1 MRVLHVGSG
10 FVPWRVGGLVAY
22 AEDLMQAQVG
32 GGHEVA
38 CFFSGRH
45 YPYVSGPRLRRWRHK
60 GASMLE
66 VVNSPLADHGRQPES
81 EVSEPRLERMF
92 ARTLAEL
99 RPAVVHV
106 QELAGLPSSLLEVA
120 RGSGVPVVMTLHD
133 YFLLC
138 STFKLFDSDGKVC
151 LRREIGADCVATTAA
166 APGGP
171 ELLVEA
177 TIAHDLARAKEAVP
191 LLRRVSFAPLSPVLE
206 PLFRRARGAG
216 GRGRPQAPRAAAEAS
231 AAAHAGAAAFQRRRE
246 ANVARLNRV
255 DRLVAVSHRVSE
267 IYGLLGVDRE
277 RIQTVHP
284 TLARL
289 ERMRPRRA
297 RGGGPLTFAALG
309 GIPSRAK
316 GAHLLAEAA
325 SLVEGAA
332 PGRFRLLAFGHYEQ
346 AVTRELERLPGVE
359 LRGPYSGEELDDL
372 LEEVDVGIMPSLWE
386 EAYGLAGVEF
396 LAKGIPVIGNA
407 IGGIVD
413 YVREGETGWLNESRT
428 PEELAAILT
437 RLIERPGEVT
447 EMSRRVLVARA
458 RIVKPV
464 QEHAREIED
473 IYRALIGR

>member
-1 MRVLHVGSG
+1 VKILHVGSG

-22 AEDLMQAQVG
+22 AEDLMHAQVRR
-32 GGHEVA
+32 GHEVA

-45 YPYVSGPRLRRWRHK
+45 YPYVSGPRLRRWRRE
-60 GASMLE
+60 GVSMLE
-66 VVNSPLADHGRQPES
+66 VVNSPLVDHGRQPEP
-81 EVSEPRLERMF
+81 EISEPRLERMF
-92 ARTLAEL
+92 SRTLAEL

-106 QELAGLPSSLLEVA
+106 QELAGLPSSFLEVA
-120 RGSGVPVVMTLHD
+120 RSSGVPVVMTLHD

-151 LRREIGADCVATTAA
+151 LRREIGADCVATTAT

-177 TIAHDLARAKEAVP
+177 TIAHELARAKEAVP
-191 LLRRVSFAPLSPVLE
+191 LVRRVSFAPLRPVLE
-206 PLFRRARGAG
+206 PVFRHARGAG
-216 GRGRPQAPRAAAEAS
+216 GSDRPRVPSPPAEAS
-231 AAAHAGAAAFQRRRE
+231 AAAFQRRRE

-267 IYGLLGVDRE
+267 IYGLLGVDRG

-297 RGGGPLTFAALG
+297 SGRGPLTFAALG

-316 GAHLLAEAA
+316 GADLLAEAA
-325 SLVEGAA
+325 SQVAEGVA
-332 PGRFRLLAFGHYEQ
+332 GRFRLLAFGHYEA
-346 AVTRELERLPGVE
+346 AVASKLERLPGVE
-359 LRGPYSGEELDDL
+359 LRGPYGGEELDHL
-372 LEEVDVGIMPSLWE
+372 LDEVDVGIMPSLWE

-413 YVREGETGWLNESRT
+413 YVREGETGWLNDSRT
-428 PEELAAILT
+428 PAELATIMSRLT
-437 RLIERPGEVT
+437 ERPGEVA
-447 EMSRRVLVARA
+447 EMSRRVLAART
-458 RIVKPV
+458 RIVKPLE
-464 QEHAREIED
+464 EHAREIED
-473 IYRALIGR
+473 VYHAVLGR

>member
-1 MRVLHVGSG
+1 MRILHVGSG

-22 AEDLMQAQVG
+22 AEDLMQAQVRR
-32 GGHEVA
+32 GHEVV

-45 YPYVSGPRLRRWRHK
+45 YPYLSGPRLRRWRHR
-60 GASMLE
+60 GVAMLE
-66 VVNSPLADHGRQPES
+66 VVNSPLVDHGRQPDAEI
-81 EVSEPRLERMF
+81 SEPRLERMF

-106 QELAGLPSSLLEVA
+106 QELAGLPSSFLDVA

-138 STFKLFDSDGKVC
+138 STFKLFDGDGRVC
-151 LRREIGADCVATTAA
+151 LRREIGADCVATTAT

-171 ELLVEA
+171 EVLVGA

-191 LLRRVSFAPLSPVLE
+191 LVRHVSFAPLRPMLE
-206 PLFRRARGAG
+206 PVFRRARGAG
-216 GRGRPQAPRAAAEAS
+216 GRGRPRAPSAPMQAS
-231 AAAHAGAAAFQRRRE
+231 AAAFQRRRE
-246 ANVARLNRV
+246 VNVERLNRV
-255 DRLVAVSHRVSE
+255 ESLIAVSHRVSE
-267 IYGLLGVDRE
+267 IYGLLGVDRT

-297 RGGGPLTFAALG
+297 TGRRPVTFAALG

-316 GAHLLAEAA
+316 GAVLLAEAA
-325 SLVEGAA
+325 SLVAGGAA
-332 PGRFRLLAFGHYEQ
+332 GDFRLLAFGHYEPTV
-346 AVTRELERLPGVE
+346 ADELERLPGVE
-359 LRGPYSGEELDDL
+359 LRGPYTGDELDHL
-372 LEEVDVGIMPSLWE
+372 LDEVDVGIMPSLWE

-413 YVREGETGWLNESRT
+413 YVRDGETGWLNASCDAAG
-428 PEELAAILT
+428 LAAIMA
-437 RLIERPGEVT
+437 RLIESPGAVADR
-447 EMSRRVLVARA
+447 SRSALAARGEL
-458 RIVKPV
+458 IKPV
-464 QEHAREIED
+464 DRHADEIEAV
-473 IYRALIGR
+473 YREAGMTA